1 MPEAAAIGAPPAT
14 APSTPTITLPSKPNL
29 PVHQPTP
36 DIDMASTRETGRKM
50 FRQKLE
56 ERFGPTPKPEKVPK
70 TKEQTPPPE
79 TPKTPKTDAE
89 TVTPDT
95 ETPET
100 PAEKPAEGQT
110 DQTPPTEPT
119 DKGKKV
125 SPWKIVE
132 QYKERT
138 KSLEKELAEV
148 KASIKPE
155 NDVRSMQTELE
166 QLRTSLKEKED
177 YLRLHHYQQSDEFRT
192 KFEQPWEQTWLK
204 TAKQMQEITVTD
216 PTTGAERQ
224 ATVHDI
230 ERLVNSP
237 LGAARKMADEM
248 FGPFANDAMA
258 MRGKIVELFEA
269 REEAIAKA
277 KTEGANWQKTQS
289 ENATKQTAALRQEI
303 AQTWQKSN
311 ETYLADEKV
320 GHYFK
325 PHEGDQEWNDALQ
338 RGFKLVDE
346 AFAGNIMDPK
356 LEAEQ
361 RASMVRKHAA
371 VRYRAAAFGGM
382 RKLLSRMEAK
392 VAALEEELGKYR
404 GTTPKAGEVTKP
416 SSGTVGVKSGF
427 SGLEERLRQ
436 KARAA

>member
-1 MPEAAAIGAPPAT
+1 MPEAATIE
-14 APSTPTITLPSKPNL
+14 APSTATASTPAVSLPSKPNL

-36 DIDMASTRETGRKM
+36 ETDTSTTRDSARKM
-50 FRQKLE
+50 LRQKLE

-79 TPKTPKTDAE
+79 TPKTPKTDSEA
-89 TVTPDT
+89 VTPET

-100 PAEKPAEGQT
+100 PAEKPAEVQT

-125 SPWKIVE
+125 SAWKIVE

-155 NDVRSMQTELE
+155 NDVRAMQTELE

-177 YLRLHHYQQSDEFRT
+177 YLRLHHYQQSDEYRT

-216 PTTGAERQ
+216 LTTGTERQ

-277 KTEGANWQKTQS
+277 KAEGANWQKKQS
-289 ENATKQTAALRQEI
+289 ENQTKQTAALRQEI

-325 PHEGDQEWNDALQ
+325 PHEGDQEWNQ
-338 RGFKLVDE
+338 RLSKGAELVDK
-346 AFAGNIMDPK
+346 AFATLRPDFSNGEPRADVIRRH
-356 LEAEQ
+356 AAIRQ
-361 RASMVRKHAA
+361 RAIAFGPLRHAYEQMTA
-371 VRYRAAAFGGM
+371 ERDSWKSKYEAIAKSTPPTTPQMAHDKSAETGPVDYRAQL
-382 RKLLSRMEAK
+382 R
-392 VAALEEELGKYR
+392 AALLKQ
-404 GTTPKAGEVTKP
+404 AH
-416 SSGTVGVKSGF
+416 
-427 SGLEERLRQ
+427 
-436 KARAA
+436 